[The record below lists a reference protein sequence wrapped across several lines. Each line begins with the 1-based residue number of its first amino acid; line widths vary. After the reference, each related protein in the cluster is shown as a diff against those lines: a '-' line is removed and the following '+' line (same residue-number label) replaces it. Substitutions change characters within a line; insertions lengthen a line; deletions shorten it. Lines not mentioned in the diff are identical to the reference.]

1 MKKEWVTGFMD
12 VHEDPR
18 AAENKSRWLGR
29 NSEVIDGFWKLAHWF
44 HVIMRLED
52 CDDVS
57 IEQRSAL
64 NKLQIFHRCFCYKNT
79 RYK

>member
-18 AAENKSRWLGR
+18 AAENKWLGK
-29 NSEVIDGFWKLAHWF
+29 NSEIIDDFWKWANWY

-52 CDDVS
+52 CEDVS
-57 IEQRSAL
+57 IEQRGAL
-64 NKLQIFHRCFCYKNT
+64 NKLQIFHRCLCYKNT